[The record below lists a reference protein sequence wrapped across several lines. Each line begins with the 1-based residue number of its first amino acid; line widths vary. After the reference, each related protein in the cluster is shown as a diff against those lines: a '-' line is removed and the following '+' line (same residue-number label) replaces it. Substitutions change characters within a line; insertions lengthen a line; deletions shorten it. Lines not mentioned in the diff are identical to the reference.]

1 MAAALDTQT
10 KAVLIGEMT
19 PARAD
24 NFLCNCADTILQN
37 SFLTVTLPLERA
49 GTGDPRMAVEPD
61 IPFALTAA
69 DFFAGKD
76 PALELAL
83 AGLGGQAP

>member
-37 SFLTVTLPLERA
+37 SLLTVTVPLYRA
-49 GTGDPRMAVEPD
+49 GTGDPRTAIEPD

-76 PALELAL
+76 HRDSS
-83 AGLGGQAP
+83 